1 MCAICGIASHVP
13 DPEAE
18 SPPPTQS
25 AATASRTRFAAFRSG
40 DTRFYIAGAASSM
53 AGDSIEHVISY
64 WVLFQQFHSPA
75 LAGFA
80 VISHWVPAL
89 FSVYFGAW
97 ADRYD
102 CRKIIQLAQLLFMS
116 VSATWGVLFLTNSLQ
131 MWHAMV
137 LLSMHGL
144 AGAIWAP
151 AEQLMLHDLAGRE
164 TLPSAVRLNST
175 GRSTGF
181 LAGPA
186 IGSVLLLALGPAVG
200 IFANV
205 LMYLPMTVWL
215 ARTPYTG
222 HVRDGALAHRPR
234 ASAENALRNAGPGQ
248 RLLEEVRPTATR
260 AENRLVG
267 RTSGVSPL
275 EAVRVLKEA
284 ASQPVL
290 ISMVVLGGISSF
302 LIGSGIQPQMPEFA
316 IDLGLNQAGLGYG
329 MLLAANSAGAVLGG
343 IVLESTHLIKPSV
356 RVALFST
363 LAWSACLLGFAL
375 SQQYPLSLALLIGAG
390 VANLTSQST
399 AQTLVQLLAPPEKRG
414 RVVGVYTMAANGLRA
429 GSGLSIGLVGG
440 IIGIHWSLGLSA
452 LTLAV
457 LVLGLLWY
465 TLRAAPVSQVAV
477 ARRYA

>member
-186 IGSVLLLALGPAVG
+186 IGSVLLLVLGPAVG

-222 HVRDGALAHRPR
+222 HVRDGALARH
-234 ASAENALRNAGPGQ
+234 PG
-248 RLLEEVRPTATR
+248 AF

-343 IVLESTHLIKPSV
+343 IVLESTHLIKPSF

-363 LAWSACLLGFAL
+363 LAWSACLLGFAV

-477 ARRYA
+477 AHRYA